1 VIATNSAHSWIDQ
14 RRMRDALA
22 RLDFLV
28 VQDMYPTTDTALL
41 ADLVLPAAGWGEKEG
56 SFINSERR
64 VGVTERVAQAPG
76 HALSDFYIFKLL
88 AEAWGCGPLFS
99 EWTTPEATFGILTR
113 LSRGQPCD
121 MTGITG
127 YSMIDEAG
135 GIQWPF
141 PQGSTLIAGDERRL
155 FDDGRFYHPDGRAR
169 FLFEEPRPVAE
180 ALSADFP
187 LMLLTGRGSSSQW
200 HTQTRTA
207 KSALLCS
214 LGEQEPYVEISPQD
228 AAARTLAGGDWTLV
242 VSARGSMRARARV
255 TPTIA
260 PGQVFVPM
268 HYAETNRLT
277 NPSFDPYS
285 RQPSYKSG
293 AVDVRPAHRRRR

>member
-1 VIATNSAHSWIDQ
+1 
-14 RRMRDALA
+14 
-22 RLDFLV
+22 
-28 VQDMYPTTDTALL
+28 
-41 ADLVLPAAGWGEKEG
+41 
-56 SFINSERR
+56 
-64 VGVTERVAQAPG
+64 
-76 HALSDFYIFKLL
+76 
-88 AEAWGCGPLFS
+88 
-99 EWTTPEATFGILTR
+99 
-113 LSRGQPCD
+113 
-121 MTGITG
+121 
-127 YSMIDEAG
+127 
-135 GIQWPF
+135 
-141 PQGSTLIAGDERRL
+141 LIAGDERRL